1 MRRYDVMLLFELLR
15 TLRTEKERAADF
27 FLPQQ
32 INDIVCDFK
41 REEQCIRNGRK
52 RLPFDDGLFRKVV
65 TDDDVERFRDGAA
78 AAVQELSALFKGQ
91 ELTHR
96 RIFIDKR
103 CECIPVL
110 TE

>member
-1 MRRYDVMLLFELLR
+1 MRRYDVMLLFEFLR

-32 INDIVCDFK
+32 INDIVCDFE

-65 TDDDVERFRDGAA
+65 TDDD
-78 AAVQELSALFKGQ
+78 
-91 ELTHR
+91 
-96 RIFIDKR
+96 
-103 CECIPVL
+103 
-110 TE
+110 